1 MLIFEKAVIKK
12 YWPADDK
19 GADDLIVRQV
29 QMQVEAEIDESDPIR
44 ELYKNMVR
52 GLVHLS
58 IMDNLT
64 GEEYQIPAVTIRP
77 FPIKQQKIT
86 LGKGATAETVK
97 QEFVLLT
104 LVCRTNDDDGAAM
117 LADLYRFFN
126 IEVQLNFD
134 EFRYPAAGSGTDD
147 AGDETSPE

>member
-29 QMQVEAEIDESDPIR
+29 QMQVEAEIEDSDQIR

-52 GLVHLS
+52 GLVHLA

-64 GEEYQIPAVTIRP
+64 GEEYELAAVTIRP
-77 FPIKQQKIT
+77 FTIKQKKIT
-86 LGKGATAETVK
+86 LGKGETAETVK
-97 QEFVLLT
+97 QEFAVLT
-104 LVCRTNDDDGAAM
+104 LVCKAKDDDGATM

-126 IEVQLNFD
+126 IEVQLNFS
-134 EFRYPAAGSGTDD
+134 EFRFAGG
-147 AGDETSPE
+147 GTSPADEEETAEE